1 MDDLPTVRTNGYHFI
16 PNIASARTAAR
27 ANYVIKKHIMDGLPP
42 NKPADKSDRPD
53 EWLSFYSEYRVRTDG
68 SPCLLNLQEIF
79 WDGLPPNKPADKSD
93 RPDEWLLFY
102 SDYCVGT
109 DGSPCLLNL
118 QEIFWDGLPTVPTQK
133 M

>member
-1 MDDLPTVRTNGYHFI
+1 LGR
-16 PNIASARTAAR
+16 S
-27 ANYVIKKHIMDGLPP
+27 
-42 NKPADKSDRPD
+42 
-53 EWLSFYSEYRVRTDG
+53 
-68 SPCLLNLQEIF
+68 
-79 WDGLPPNKPADKSD
+79 SD